1 MNLER
6 RVINIYDTPYSIY
19 DLEGHVQED
28 MQLLN
33 ISYNQET
40 GQGWYVIRM
49 APGAAS
55 IPHTHE
61 SREEYL
67 ILEGDLI
74 ESDGTVLKSGDF
86 VSYAPEHITT
96 QQRKM
101 VASSLDLIV
110 HQNELSSDKR
120 TNRSV

>member
-1 MNLER
+1 
-6 RVINIYDTPYSIY
+6 
-19 DLEGHVQED
+19 

-49 APGAAS
+49 EPGAAS

-86 VSYAPEHITT
+86 VSYAPGTHHNSTTENGCLLPILWREDGHRTPGISSIT
-96 QQRKM
+96 
-101 VASSLDLIV
+101 ASTMD
-110 HQNELSSDKR
+110 
-120 TNRSV
+120 